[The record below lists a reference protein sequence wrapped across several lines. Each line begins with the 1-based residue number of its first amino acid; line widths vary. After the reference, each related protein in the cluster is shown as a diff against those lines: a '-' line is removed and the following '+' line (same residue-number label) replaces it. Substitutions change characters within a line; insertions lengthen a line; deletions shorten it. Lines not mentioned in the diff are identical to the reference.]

1 MKLRGTVTALA
12 TPFTGGAPDTGALR
26 RLVAHQIENGV
37 EGLLA
42 CGCTGEPATMSEAER
57 LLVMETVVDQAE
69 GAVPVL
75 GGTGTNSTEST
86 IRLTRDA
93 AKTGING
100 VLVITPYYN
109 KPTPAG
115 QVAHFTAVADASEL
129 PVMIYNVPGRTGTC
143 MTVETIATLSGH
155 GNITALK
162 DAAGSVERI
171 TEIRRACPIALF
183 SGDDHLALPQSFM
196 GSDGVVS
203 VTSNVAPAAMGE
215 MIRQGLSGNVEV
227 ARRIHERLFPLFRA
241 LFTETSP
248 GPVKMALY
256 ILGIFPDPAPRLP
269 LVSVGKPCVEALLS
283 AMKGAGV
290 IE

>member
-1 MKLRGTVTALA
+1 
-12 TPFTGGAPDTGALR
+12 
-26 RLVAHQIENGV
+26 
-37 EGLLA
+37 
-42 CGCTGEPATMSEAER
+42 MSEAER
-57 LLVMETVVDQAE
+57 LLVMETVVDQAA

-86 IRLTRDA
+86 VRLTREA
-93 AKTGING
+93 ARTGING

-115 QVAHFTAVADASEL
+115 QIAHFNAVADASEL

-143 MTVETIATLSGH
+143 MTVETIAALSGH
-155 GNITALK
+155 ANIKALK

-171 TEIRRACPIALF
+171 TEIRRACQIGLF
-183 SGDDHLALPQSFM
+183 SGDDHLALPQAFM

-215 MIRQGLSGNVEV
+215 MIRQGLAGNVEV

-248 GPVKMALY
+248 GPVKMALHM
-256 ILGIFPDPAPRLP
+256 LGIFPDPAPRLP
-269 LVSVGKPCVEALLS
+269 LVSVGQPCIEALLAS
-283 AMKGAGV
+283 MKGAGV

>member
-1 MKLRGTVTALA
+1 MRGTITALA
-12 TPFTGGAPDTGALR
+12 TPFTGGTPDTGVLR
-26 RLVAHQIENGV
+26 RLVAFQIESGV

-57 LLVMETVVDQAE
+57 LLVMETVVDQAA

-75 GGTGTNSTEST
+75 GGTGTNCTEAT
-86 IRLTRDA
+86 KRFTRDA
-93 AKTGING
+93 VKTGIDG

-115 QVAHFTAVADASEL
+115 QIAHFKAVADASEL

-143 MTVETIATLSGH
+143 MTVETIAALAGH
-155 GNITALK
+155 GNINALK
-162 DAAGSVERI
+162 DAAGSVDRI
-171 TEIRRACPIALF
+171 TEIRRACSIGLF
-183 SGDDHLALPQSFM
+183 SGDDHLALSQAFM

-215 MIRQGLSGNVEV
+215 MIRQGLAGNVGA
-227 ARRIHERLFPLFRA
+227 ARGIHERLFPLFRA
-241 LFTETSP
+241 LFIETNP
-248 GPVKMALY
+248 GPVKMALS
-256 ILGIFPDPAPRLP
+256 ILGIFPNPAPRLP
-269 LVSVGKPCVEALLS
+269 LVSVGLPCIEALRV

-290 IE
+290 IQ

>member
-1 MKLRGTVTALA
+1 MNLRGTVTALA

-26 RLVAHQIENGV
+26 RLVAFQIENGV

-42 CGCTGEPATMSEAER
+42 CGCTGEPATMSETER
-57 LLVMETVVDQAE
+57 LMVMETVVDQAA

-75 GGTGTNSTEST
+75 GGTGTNCTEST
-86 IRLTRDA
+86 ARFTRDA
-93 AKTGING
+93 VKTGIDG

-115 QVAHFTAVADASEL
+115 QIAHFLAVADASTL

-143 MTVETIATLSGH
+143 MTVETIAALAGH
-155 GNITALK
+155 GNIKALK
-162 DAAGSVERI
+162 DAAGSMERI
-171 TEIRRACPIALF
+171 TEIRRACSIRLF
-183 SGDDHLALPQSFM
+183 SGDDHLALPQAFM

-203 VTSNVAPAAMGE
+203 VTSNVAPAAMSE
-215 MIRQGLSGNVEV
+215 MIRQGLAGNVDV

-248 GPVKMALY
+248 GPVKMALN

-269 LVSVGKPCVEALLS
+269 LVSVGQPCIEALLS

-290 IE
+290 LE